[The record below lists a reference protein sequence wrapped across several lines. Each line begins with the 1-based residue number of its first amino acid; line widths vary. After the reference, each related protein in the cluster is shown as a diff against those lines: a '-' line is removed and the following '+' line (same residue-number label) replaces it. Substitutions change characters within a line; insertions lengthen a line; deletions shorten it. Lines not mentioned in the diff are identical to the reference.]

1 VEEEKKE
8 KGFVVKDRR
17 MFDET
22 GESRDENQEDGAAV
36 DAGDAASAKPET
48 MEATQKDAPDTADD
62 LDYPEINFSNFIIS
76 LSTSAMFHFGDFADP
91 ATGKAEVNLEAAK
104 QTIDIIGMLEEKTKN
119 NLDAEETRLVQ
130 NLLFE
135 LRMRYVQ
142 EKAKAGK

>member
-8 KGFVVKDRR
+8 KSFVVKDRR
-17 MFDET
+17 MFSET
-22 GESRDENQEDGAAV
+22 GESQNGNRDERAS
-36 DAGDAASAKPET
+36 DAGEGAASAKPEIAEEET
-48 MEATQKDAPDTADD
+48 RKEAFDD
-62 LDYPEINFSNFIIS
+62 LGYPEINFANFIIS

-119 NLDAEETRLVQ
+119 NLDPEEMRLVQ

-142 EKAKAGK
+142 EKDKAGK